1 MRRFTLALA
10 AAAALASS
18 PALSAQQMTT
28 THPGKGGS
36 PHVKSAWTAHG
47 AHITIEY
54 GRPYLKGCAES
65 TLMPAGQPWRTGADE
80 ATTITTDKTLKFGT
94 LTLAPGTYTIN
105 TQPGATAWELIIGK
119 LSKPGQWGIPYDA
132 SLEMGRAPMKLA
144 KAAVPA
150 EQLTIFVDYAPDG
163 GVLRIE
169 WGTVSATAP
178 FTVS

>member
-1 MRRFTLALA
+1 MRRFSLAFA
-10 AAAALASS
+10 AVAALASS
-18 PALSAQQMTT
+18 TLFAQQMTT
-28 THPGKGGS
+28 IHPGKGGS

-47 AHITIEY
+47 AHIAIEY
-54 GRPYLKGCAES
+54 GRPYLKGRAQS
-65 TLMPAGQPWRTGADE
+65 SLMPVGQPWRTGADE

-105 TQPGATAWELIIGK
+105 TQPGATAWELIVGK
-119 LSKPGQWGIPYDA
+119 LSKPGQWGIPYDP
-132 SLEMGRAPMKLA
+132 SLEMGRAPMKLG

-150 EQLTIFVDYAPDG
+150 EQLTIFVDDAPDG

-178 FTVS
+178 FTVG